1 MPKRKPGLNKM
12 SATLG
17 EALRSFDLK
26 ILRRWL
32 EQYNKPLHK
41 QFLKENEEVQMATMC
56 RMICTRTDLLSH
68 ECHKKAVQW
77 MKEHHNMNGRFF

>member
-1 MPKRKPGLNKM
+1 MPKRKLGLRKY
-12 SATLG
+12 ADTLG

-32 EQYNKPLHK
+32 EQYNKPLYK
-41 QFLKENEEVQMATMC
+41 QFVKENEEVQMATMC
-56 RMICTRTDLLSH
+56 KMICNRTDLLSH

-77 MKEHHNMNGRFF
+77 LKEHNMRGRLF